1 MKFYCVSFGRCKKHV
16 HDLAAAGEA
25 VSVTSAGLAVGPGR
39 QRRRNTHPMAVVKQR
54 NRRCMELKKL
64 SKRCAIF
71 TLAVCGNH
79 FLLTLPGLASVLESP
94 ANGATLSGIG
104 FISGWKCDAK
114 NITVKLDDGGHVPVA
129 LGQPRA
135 DTRLICGTVE
145 NGFITQVNW
154 NFLKDGEHT
163 AIAYEAGK
171 EFARSTFT
179 VVTAGVEFLR
189 VGNQPLTTQ
198 CEVRDFPSMGE
209 TSRLVWEESTQHF
222 ELAEI
227 VVSTTEPQDPP
238 TVPEE
243 STLAQVCPEWTTT
256 DIGNVS
262 ASHMQECL
270 DAGGNHTATVNGFS
284 ILRHL
289 VSNNNE
295 DAARVLLEAG
305 ADPNAFSSEFEPV
318 LHHALSE
325 WGSVEMVA
333 LLLKH
338 GADPNLSAS
347 YTYNPPFRVLFSNWL
362 GHWEDDVLVII
373 DLLLEAGARIHLED
387 SIPTSTQ
394 NMPLHYAVLV
404 TLYLTREDGR
414 LSPETLEHVR
424 AVILRLLEAGADINA
439 QRRIPHQESVQ
450 GYRLGRTALHYALQD
465 RATFRGGTEIVEL
478 LLEQGADPNVA
489 TSTIQ
494 TVREEG
500 TYATQYRRIAVPH
513 HTALHHIMN
522 ITYWSDHLSLSLS
535 LVQLLL
541 DAGADPNLGDADGRN
556 SLFYL
561 SRVQTTDER
570 EEIERALVQAG
581 AVPNETYECH
591 TQECVEAWVSAN
603 GNDEQENNE
612 GE

>member
-1 MKFYCVSFGRCKKHV
+1 
-16 HDLAAAGEA
+16 
-25 VSVTSAGLAVGPGR
+25 
-39 QRRRNTHPMAVVKQR
+39 
-54 NRRCMELKKL
+54 MELKKL
-64 SKRCAIF
+64 GKRCAIF
-71 TLAVCGNH
+71 TLAVCGNL

-189 VGNQPLTTQ
+189 VGNQPITTQ
-198 CEVRDFPSMGE
+198 CEVQDFPSMGE

-227 VVSTTEPQDPP
+227 TGSAVEPPDPP
-238 TVPEE
+238 TGPDT

-256 DIGNVS
+256 DVGNVS

-270 DAGGNHTATVNGFS
+270 DAGGDHTATVNGFS
-284 ILRHL
+284 VLRHL
-289 VSNNNE
+289 VSSKNVA
-295 DAARVLLEAG
+295 AARVLLEAG
-305 ADPNAFSSEFEPV
+305 ADPNAFNSEFEPV
-318 LHHALSE
+318 LHQALSDV
-325 WGSVEMVA
+325 GSVEMVE
-333 LLLKH
+333 LLLKY

-347 YTYNPPFRVLFSNWL
+347 YMYNPPFRVLFAHWL
-362 GHWEDDVLVII
+362 GHWEDDVLVLI
-373 DLLLEAGARIHLED
+373 DLLLEAGARVHLDD
-387 SIPTSTQ
+387 SIPTAHQET
-394 NMPLHYAVLV
+394 PLHYAVLE
-404 TLYLTREDGR
+404 TIYLTREDGR
-414 LSPETLEHVR
+414 LSSETLEHVR
-424 AVILRLLEAGADINA
+424 TVILRLLEAGADINA
-439 QRRIPHQESVQ
+439 QQRMPHQESTQ

-465 RATFRGGTEIVEL
+465 RAVFRGGTEIVEL

-513 HTALHHIMN
+513 HTVLYHVMN
-522 ITYWSDHLSLSLS
+522 LAHWHDHLSLPLS
-535 LVQLLL
+535 LIRLLL

-561 SRVQTTDER
+561 ARVQTTEER

-591 TQECVEAWVSAN
+591 TQECVEAWAGAN